1 MFHRWALVGVGDMC
15 LAIFCLNNRGVGI
28 FTLRTFKI
36 ALKFQQVVSVSF
48 SFSFQFSTRLAAVFA
63 EEVGDF
69 GFLFF
74 GGQI

>member
-1 MFHRWALVGVGDMC
+1 MFHRLALVGVGDMC

-48 SFSFQFSTRLAAVFA
+48 SFSFQFFTRLATVFA
-63 EEVGDF
+63 KEVGDF
-69 GFLFF
+69 GF
-74 GGQI
+74 IVKDAPI

>member
-1 MFHRWALVGVGDMC
+1 MFHRLALVGVGDIC

-48 SFSFQFSTRLAAVFA
+48 SFSFQFFTRLATVFA
-63 EEVGDF
+63 EKVGDF
-69 GFLFF
+69 GF
-74 GGQI
+74 IVKDAPI

>member
-1 MFHRWALVGVGDMC
+1 MFHRLALVGVGDIC

-48 SFSFQFSTRLAAVFA
+48 QFCIRLAAVFE

-69 GFLFF
+69 GLFVF
-74 GGQI
+74 DGQI